1 MSTGPEE
8 LSLET
13 IAPEDADLIDLR
25 YEGVDL
31 PLDENA
37 DPTQVELAC
46 GEHLGVVSLEG
57 GYDDESFVDLHVLG
71 EVFRGESAYAT
82 AVRNGFVGTEAQW
95 LETLV
100 GPESPNAA
108 VALAAQLAAEQAADR
123 AEAAETGAS
132 ISETA
137 SADHAAAASTAR
149 GQAEAYSDSANA
161 YAQASLDFQTQ
172 AETSAGEALAYRN
185 QAAQSSTDAD
195 SAAARAETAEGVS
208 VTMRNQAQGFSEASA
223 ASRQSAETYM
233 DESRVE
239 AQAARDAHLLAE
251 TSRENSLA
259 HSQASYDS
267 AQEALARS
275 TEAGEYASAALTSRL
290 AAEAAR
296 DDTDVAAAA
305 VIIDRDIVIARADEA
320 GEYAEAA
327 ESHRASALTSAG
339 AASVSAENSAISE
352 TNAESSR
359 VAAEAARD
367 IAVASSGDAA
377 DALTATIS
385 YRDQA
390 EIFSDQ
396 SGDYATA
403 AASSATSA
411 STSATAAG
419 TSATGAG
426 VSAAAALTS
435 ANSSATSATDALNQ
449 AAAALTSAN
458 NSAASATTAATQ
470 ATNSTNQATNSAA
483 SATAAANSQAAA
495 ALSASAAIA
504 AEADAIIA
512 QGAAETAATTATTQA
527 TAAALSATNA
537 LSSANSAA
545 TSASQSSS
553 SASTAAGHASN
564 ASTSAGAA
572 ATSATNAQNSSTAA
586 AGSASTAGTHAT
598 NAGNSA
604 TAANASSVSAASS
617 YTNTVI
623 VGGNFHFVDGLVGWT
638 ASSGSYAETHNGRDN
653 VITFPATAGSK
664 VARNLRRIP
673 VDTARTYRVSSEIYG
688 GAGSGAAFV
697 YVGFRC
703 MDAAGAYITERY
715 PAASAFTL
723 NPNAGWVT
731 RTGTVTGTG
740 STGNTFPAGT
750 TAIELFC
757 YTNDNGALM
766 TTAVNYVTIEDI
778 TESAAAASS
787 ATAAATSAS
796 AASTSAGSAGTSAT
810 AANTSATNAAT
821 SAGSA
826 STSAT
831 NASNSAT
838 TATSAANTATTQA
851 GLAATSATNAG
862 NSATAANTSAGT
874 AATHAT
880 NAGNSATAANS
891 SAVNAASSFVN
902 TVVSGG
908 NSDFADGLTGWS
920 WNTDRTIPV
929 SNYSTGWLS
938 YQATFQGRPNVLQ
951 QTTGQYCYAYSNK
964 LWPVQAG
971 RTYRIRSSVWIGAV
985 APTLTYVGMRVLDSS
1000 GAPVTG
1006 NGGHIYN
1013 VAGGVA
1019 LAANQWHDL
1028 VSTPFTTTTYA
1039 ASGITNIQLLS
1050 FLNYGVTAGASSA
1063 LDGIWLEDIT
1073 ESVTA
1078 GNSATAAAGS
1088 ASSAATSAT
1097 NASNSATSANTS
1109 AVNAAS
1115 SFTNANNAATNA
1127 ANSATAAGTSATT
1140 AGTHA
1145 TNAGNSATAASA
1157 SAVSAASSFTNTV
1170 LIGGNQD
1177 FDNGFTGWYNAG
1189 GTTPTAAASLGGRT
1203 NVLSLAA
1210 GVAGQWRSTKRFPVD
1225 TTRKY
1230 KVSTEVYVGAGSG
1243 SSQFYVGFAAFDAN
1257 GNALSHNPGSY
1268 AYSAIIGD
1276 AWPANTGWV
1285 KRDSLVN
1292 GAGAPITGEGTGTWS
1307 IFPVGTR
1314 SIELLVLQN
1323 YNNGPCVSAVNY
1335 LYWEDITET
1344 QAALSSAT
1352 AAATSASSA
1361 STSAGAAGV
1370 SATSAATQATNA
1382 GVSAG
1387 NASSSASTAST
1398 QASNASASAASASS
1412 SATIAATVATQS
1424 VTMNPRFT
1432 NYTSSPAVPND
1443 WYDWI
1448 NGGSAVRTAGV
1459 PAGYGMRLAG
1469 PAGSNAGVYQ
1479 LTPLN
1484 SVRPSGY
1491 LVIEAEVTLYS
1502 GAFTGAG
1509 VYYVDAQADANGI
1522 HGHYLSFATEPSGSV
1537 VQGVGTVGRRYK
1549 FSKLVQSS
1557 SNTAVTRGILYAM
1570 SHWEGHGSIAAAN
1583 SIEWH
1588 SCFFRPATEQEIAAG
1603 VALPALSASV
1613 SVTQTTVAGLS
1624 AQNTLARYEVV
1635 ADTGGGT
1642 ARLRLVSSTY
1652 GTRIL
1657 LDADY
1662 IKFGDNT
1669 TFDNAVDVLVTTTG
1683 SNSRIIA
1690 WGAAFGTDGQLTEWE
1705 GPSSVTWGNHS
1716 RANAY
1721 FYRANVAPYVGGSA
1735 LASGFTVT
1743 SSHTSRVG
1751 TRVGAGSVTSGTV
1764 TLTPTNASGSVTYVW
1779 TRIYGD
1785 SAITATA
1792 GTSAATAF
1800 TATVASGE
1808 EKQAMFSWT
1817 ATDGAGKVQTGTV
1830 GVGLI
1835 GNA

>member
-223 ASRQSAETYM
+223 ASSQSAETYM

-390 EIFSDQ
+390 EIFSD
-396 SGDYATA
+396 SAGDSATAAATARVAAESARDTANGAASAAATSASSASSSQTA
-403 AASSATSA
+403 AASSASAA
-411 STSATAAG
+411 STSATNAATSAG
-419 TSATGAG
+419 AASTSATNA
-426 VSAAAALTS
+426 S
-435 ANSSATSATDALNQ
+435 NS
-449 AAAALTSAN
+449 
-458 NSAASATTAATQ
+458 
-470 ATNSTNQATNSAA
+470 
-483 SATAAANSQAAA
+483 
-495 ALSASAAIA
+495 
-504 AEADAIIA
+504 
-512 QGAAETAATTATTQA
+512 ATTATTQA
-527 TAAALSATNA
+527 NNA
-537 LSSANSAA
+537 S
-545 TSASQSSS
+545 T
-553 SASTAAGHASN
+553 SASTAATHATN
-564 ASTSAGAA
+564 AGNSASAA
-572 ATSATNAQNSSTAA
+572 GTSAT
-586 AGSASTAGTHAT
+586 TAGTHAT

-604 TAANASSVSAASS
+604 TAANTSAVNAASS
-617 YTNTVI
+617 YASVI
-623 VGGNFHFVDGLVGWT
+623 QVTRNGNFDQGKVGWNDYGLMTYVATVSPRTHVLRTAAGMNSTMVSAAQYPVQVGANYRISIGCRVATGTSVILYAGMLFYDAAGNNLAATDGSGNYPLIGGVTFSAASGWIDRSVLVGPGAP
-638 ASSGSYAETHNGRDN
+638 ASPHGGT
-653 VITFPATAGSK
+653 VTFPANTAFIQPIWFYNYNA
-664 VARNLRRIP
+664 V
-673 VDTARTYRVSSEIYG
+673 
-688 GAGSGAAFV
+688 
-697 YVGFRC
+697 
-703 MDAAGAYITERY
+703 AGAVCEIDY
-715 PAASAFTL
+715 FTIE
-723 NPNAGWVT
+723 
-731 RTGTVTGTG
+731 
-740 STGNTFPAGT
+740 
-750 TAIELFC
+750 TATAEV
-757 YTNDNGALM
+757 GAL
-766 TTAVNYVTIEDI
+766 A
-778 TESAAAASS
+778 S

-796 AASTSAGSAGTSAT
+796 
-810 AANTSATNAAT
+810 
-821 SAGSA
+821 SA

-831 NASNSAT
+831 NAGTSATAASTSATNANTSAGNAGTSATNAANSAT
-838 TATSAANTATTQA
+838 TATTQA
-851 GLAATSATNAG
+851 NNASTSA
-862 NSATAANTSAGT
+862 ST

-880 NAGNSATAANS
+880 NAGNSATAAGTSATTAGTHATNAGNS
-891 SAVNAASSFVN
+891 ATAANTSAVNAASSYTN

-908 NSDFADGLTGWS
+908 NQDFSDGLVGWS
-920 WNTDRTIPV
+920 WNPDRTIPA
-929 SNYSTGWLS
+929 SNYSPGWLS
-938 YQATFQGRPNVLQ
+938 YQTLFQGRPNVIQ
-951 QTTGQYCYAYSNK
+951 QTTGNYCFVYSNR

-1469 PAGSNAGVYQ
+1469 PPGSNAGVYQ